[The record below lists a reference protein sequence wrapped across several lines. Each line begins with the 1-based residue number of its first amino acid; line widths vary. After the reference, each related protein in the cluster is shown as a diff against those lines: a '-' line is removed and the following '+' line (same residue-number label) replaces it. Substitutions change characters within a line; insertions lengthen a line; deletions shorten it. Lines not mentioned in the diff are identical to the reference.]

1 MAYAVAYA
9 ITAILTALVVYVRQR
24 LIVLEAVSLMGKQ
37 RYRTQYKQ
45 DDQLATQKQV
55 AAFIERWK

>member
-1 MAYAVAYA
+1 MEMI
-9 ITAILTALVVYVRQR
+9 ITALLAALITYVRQR
-24 LIVLEAVSLMGKQ
+24 LIILEAVRLLDRQ

-55 AAFIERWK
+55 AEFIERWK